1 MCVYF
6 YVTYFTSVNLCNHHC
21 NEDAELFYHHKQ
33 LPRVTLLELP
43 SIFHHCYVRAYI
55 CQSCFIFPFFPPF
68 TFHCLVFLAFLWIT
82 WTLFTTPFW
91 LICRIFKS
99 IYLNSFWWLL
109 WVLHFTSL
117 SFHSLLVSI
126 FYYFKCR
133 KTISL
138 YGPFTICN
146 IIVLNVSSLFSG

>member
-1 MCVYF
+1 MGSYKDSARGPKYPSPSFPRWFTIYKIIVQYQNKEIDIAIMCVYF

-99 IYLNSFWWLL
+99 IYLNSF
-109 WVLHFTSL
+109 
-117 SFHSLLVSI
+117 
-126 FYYFKCR
+126 
-133 KTISL
+133 
-138 YGPFTICN
+138 
-146 IIVLNVSSLFSG
+146 